1 MTTSKIG
8 ILINKFF
15 CFSVTKYIRVGV
27 DDKNETSFDHFD
39 QEFSGMGSGTMG
51 IKFNSNSSGINGND
65 EDDLIRNP
73 LSSTLS
79 SAIQH
84 SNECKSFNIRFSLFP
99 LLL

>member
-1 MTTSKIG
+1 M
-8 ILINKFF
+8 
-15 CFSVTKYIRVGV
+15 TKYIRVGV

-39 QEFSGMGSGTMG
+39 QELSGMGSGMGSGTMG
-51 IKFNSNSSGINGND
+51 IKFDSNSSGINGND

-84 SNECKSFNIRFSLFP
+84 SNECKSFNILF
-99 LLL
+99 LYFIYYSKKSFNSNHH